1 MNLSLFFPPEAVA
14 WLMRYGLFTAE
25 AIVAG
30 LFLSLLLRPLWMW
43 YTGQSEVLERLKR
56 LDENARK
63 ALFELEMLNETLTIP
78 VKRAAQK
85 AKAAEKAE
93 APLVVSEATK
103 ADFLKA
109 LEKSRTRILSDGDG
123 DGDGEKE

>member
-25 AIVAG
+25 VVIAG
-30 LFLSLLLRPLWMW
+30 LFLVLLLRPLWMW
-43 YTGQSEVLERLKR
+43 FTGQSEVLERLKR
-56 LDENARK
+56 LDETSRK

-78 VKRAAQK
+78 VKKAAHK
-85 AKAAEKAE
+85 AKAAERAE
-93 APLVVSEATK
+93 EPLVVSEATK

-109 LEKSRTRILSDGDG
+109 LEKSRTRILDE
-123 DGDGEKE
+123 GEKD

>member
-25 AIVAG
+25 VVFAVLFVAI
-30 LFLSLLLRPLWMW
+30 LLRPLWMW

-63 ALFELEMLNETLTIP
+63 SLFELEMLNETLTIP
-78 VKRAAQK
+78 VKKAAQK

-93 APLVVSEATK
+93 EPLVVSEATK

-109 LEKSRTRILSDGDG
+109 LEKSRMGMHTR
-123 DGDGEKE
+123 EEEER